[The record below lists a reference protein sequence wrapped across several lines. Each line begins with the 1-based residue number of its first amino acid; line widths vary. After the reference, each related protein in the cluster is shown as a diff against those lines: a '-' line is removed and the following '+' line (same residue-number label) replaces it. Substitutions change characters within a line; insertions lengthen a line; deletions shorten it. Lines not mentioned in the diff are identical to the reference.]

1 MKKGKFS
8 LPLILGICL
17 ILASLCLLAVLQLRM
32 YRGTQKSKA
41 AATQLLALL
50 PERVPGV
57 AGTDIDPQMPVLE
70 IDGTDYVG
78 LLEIPALDAVVPVAD
93 KWEQNMLTSACGR
106 FWGSAYDH
114 TLVIGGPDHP
124 GQFDFCDDIEVG
136 AVVLV
141 TDMTG
146 VQFAYTV
153 SRVDRA
159 KHAERQWLL
168 DTEYDLTIFCRD
180 ASSFEYIAVRCVSAV
195 HTVSE

>member
-8 LPLILGICL
+8 LPLILGTCL
-17 ILASLCLLAVLQLRM
+17 ILGSLCLVAVIQLRM
-32 YRGTQKSKA
+32 YSELQKSEA
-41 AATQLLALL
+41 AASRMLALL

-57 AGTDIDPQMPVLE
+57 AGTYPDPQMPVLE
-70 IDGTDYVG
+70 INGMDYVG
-78 LLEIPALDAVVPVAD
+78 LLEIPALGTIVPVAD
-93 KWEQNMLTSACGR
+93 KWEQKMLPSACGR

-136 AVVLV
+136 TVVLV

-153 SRVDRA
+153 SGVDRA
-159 KHAERQWLL
+159 RHAERQWLL
-168 DTEYDLTIFCRD
+168 DAEYDLTLFCRD
-180 ASSFEYIAVRCVSAV
+180 SSSFEYIAVRCVAAV
-195 HTVSE
+195 QTVSE